1 MPTDGD
7 IIPLMLENG
16 VNVAAG
22 NKARS
27 GPDAADILALSFPI
41 IILAGI
47 LFLSRNRSQTD

>member
-1 MPTDGD
+1 LPTDGD